1 VVADL
6 WDRGIDLSDRELR
19 RTRTWH
25 WLQLQIEGL
34 LAVPPQL
41 ILDRWHDGKGGHL
54 RVLAVP
60 QTRLA
65 LALQPPDLDPTTAT
79 QED

>member
-1 VVADL
+1 M
-6 WDRGIDLSDRELR
+6 LR
-19 RTRTWH
+19 RTRSWH

-34 LAVPPQL
+34 LQVPPQL
-41 ILDRWHDGKGGHL
+41 ILDRWQDAKGGHL

-65 LALQPPDLDPTTAT
+65 LSLTPPDLDPTTA